1 MKKSLNEFYF
11 ADNASSCPEELE
23 KMANALLEHIVSFMK
38 LKKPLVLSCTI
49 VDDAEIWKINKE
61 YRKIDRPTDVISF
74 AYDDDKSDEGEVI
87 DDMGEIVISLDT
99 AIKQAEFYKHPT
111 EREIAFLFIHGFLHL
126 MGYDHMKSEKD
137 AEVMFGLQNDILN
150 SFAYS
155 YTEVKKQ

>member
-1 MKKSLNEFYF
+1 MFFSSWIKTPIRSRASLRKKAKEGLIWYDIKAMKKSLNEVYF

-74 AYDDDKSDEGEVI
+74 AYDDDKSDEGEGI
-87 DDMGEIVISLDT
+87 DDRGEI
-99 AIKQAEFYKHPT
+99 
-111 EREIAFLFIHGFLHL
+111 
-126 MGYDHMKSEKD
+126 
-137 AEVMFGLQNDILN
+137 
-150 SFAYS
+150 
-155 YTEVKKQ
+155 